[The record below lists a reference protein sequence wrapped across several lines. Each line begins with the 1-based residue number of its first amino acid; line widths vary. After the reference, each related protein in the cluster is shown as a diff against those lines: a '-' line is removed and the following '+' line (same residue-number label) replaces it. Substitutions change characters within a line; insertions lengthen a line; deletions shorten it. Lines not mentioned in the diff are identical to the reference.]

1 MTRAQACSCIPSRP
15 PVCCRRLSP
24 RVPRHKR
31 RIRCWSP
38 CHTRDCASSLDRSLL
53 ERQLP
58 AMQPRSL
65 LLFDRE
71 TESSGRYFRASAWP
85 GTLLLGGTLL
95 LSGCGR
101 LEKVVVPQQVY
112 VTAKQAYL
120 RDRVAA
126 VSNRTGEVQNG
137 DKLTV
142 IGHQRRFLQVRAP
155 NGAVGWIEEKL
166 TADQGVADQFEA
178 LKSEH
183 AKDSVVAQAV
193 TRDEVYLH
201 VAPGRDTIH
210 FFRLGENEPLSLLVR
225 ASVPKAL
232 PPGVSQGGPAKITP
246 GKLPVRAS
254 GSAARTVEAT
264 EDASAGPAGPVAP
277 VMEDWWLVRTK
288 TGETGWIY
296 GRMIDVSE
304 PDTLARYAEGQRI
317 VGAYVLTNVEDPES
331 NIVNNGQPVTS
342 IPEYV
347 TVLSPFKA
355 GLPYD
360 FNQVRVFIWNV
371 KKHRYETAYR
381 ERNIAGYLPVQ
392 IGMKVDPYNK
402 DPHFAGAMP
411 SFTVR
416 LLPADAPVPVPDPQT
431 GLIKPARTVTDT
443 LRLEGNI
450 CRRIWPPNTPPP
462 QFAHPDPESEKSGKG
477 KRRR

>member
-1 MTRAQACSCIPSRP
+1 
-15 PVCCRRLSP
+15 
-24 RVPRHKR
+24 
-31 RIRCWSP
+31 
-38 CHTRDCASSLDRSLL
+38 
-53 ERQLP
+53 
-58 AMQPRSL
+58 MQPRSL

-142 IGHQRRFLQVRAP
+142 LGHQRRFLQVKAP

-166 TADQGVADQFEA
+166 TADQGIADQFGA
-178 LKSEH
+178 LKTQHE
-183 AKDSVVAQAV
+183 KDPVVAQAV

-210 FFRLGENEPLSLLVR
+210 FFRLSENEPLSLLER
-225 ASVPKAL
+225 ASVAKPL
-232 PPGVSQGGPAKITP
+232 PPGSNAASLARPSA

-254 GSAARTVEAT
+254 GSAARKVET
-264 EDASAGPAGPVAP
+264 DTPEQPAGPPEP

-288 TGETGWIY
+288 SGDTGWIY
-296 GRMIDVSE
+296 GRMIDVTV

-317 VGAYVLTNVEDPES
+317 VGAYVLTNAEDPES

-347 TVLSPFKA
+347 TVLSPYKA

-381 ERNIAGYLPVQ
+381 EHNIAGFLPVQ
-392 IGMKVDPYNK
+392 IGLKKDPYNK
-402 DPHFAGAMP
+402 DPHFDGALP
-411 SFTVR
+411 SFTVKV
-416 LLPADAPVPVPDPQT
+416 LPADAPLPVPDPQT
-431 GLIKPARTVTDT
+431 GLVKPARVMNDT

-450 CRRIWPPNTPPP
+450 MKRVWPPNAAPP
-462 QFAHPDPESEKSGKG
+462 QFAHPDPEPEKGTKG
-477 KRRR
+477 KKRR

>member
-1 MTRAQACSCIPSRP
+1 MRGEVRAA
-15 PVCCRRLSP
+15 
-24 RVPRHKR
+24 
-31 RIRCWSP
+31 
-38 CHTRDCASSLDRSLL
+38 AGG
-53 ERQLP
+53 
-58 AMQPRSL
+58 L
-65 LLFDRE
+65 LLA
-71 TESSGRYFRASAWP
+71 ASC
-85 GTLLLGGTLL
+85 L

-101 LEKVVVPQQVY
+101 LEKAVVPQQVY

-142 IGHQRRFLQVRAP
+142 LGHQRRFLQVRAP

-166 TADQGVADQFEA
+166 TADQGIADQFDE
-178 LKSEH
+178 LKAQHE
-183 AKDSVVAQAV
+183 KDPVIAQAV

-201 VAPGRDTIH
+201 LAPGRDTTH
-210 FFRLGENEPLSLLVR
+210 FFRLAENEPLSLLER
-225 ASVPKAL
+225 ASVAKAS
-232 PPGVSQGGPAKITP
+232 PPGQTPASLAKP
-246 GKLPVRAS
+246 SAARLPVRAS
-254 GSAARTVEAT
+254 GSAGKAEAAEEAT
-264 EDASAGPAGPVAP
+264 AAAAAGPAGP

-288 TGETGWIY
+288 AGMTGWIY
-296 GRMIDVSE
+296 GRMIDVTV

-317 VGAYVLTNVEDPES
+317 VGAYVLNHVEDPES

-360 FNQVRVFIWNV
+360 FNQVRVFIWNA
-371 KKHRYETAYR
+371 KKHRYETAFR
-381 ERNIAGYLPVQ
+381 EHNIAGFLPLQV
-392 IGMKVDPYNK
+392 GLKKDPYNK
-402 DPHFAGAMP
+402 DPHFADALP
-411 SFTVR
+411 SFTVKV
-416 LLPADAPVPVPDPQT
+416 LPADAPLPVPDPQT
-431 GLIKPARTVTDT
+431 GLVKPAKVMSDT

-450 CRRIWPPNTPPP
+450 MRRVWPPNAPPP
-462 QFAHPDPESEKSGKG
+462 QFAHPDPEPEKGAKG

>member
-1 MTRAQACSCIPSRP
+1 MDFGLALRNRG
-15 PVCCRRLSP
+15 RGRSP
-24 RVPRHKR
+24 WMGGIGGVVL
-31 RIRCWSP
+31 
-38 CHTRDCASSLDRSLL
+38 A
-53 ERQLP
+53 
-58 AMQPRSL
+58 
-65 LLFDRE
+65 
-71 TESSGRYFRASAWP
+71 G
-85 GTLLLGGTLL
+85 GLLLGG
-95 LSGCGR
+95 CGNI
-101 LEKVVVPQQVY
+101 KKAVIPQQVY

-142 IGHQRRFLQVRAP
+142 LGHQRRFLQVRAP

-166 TADQGVADQFEA
+166 TADQGIADQFDG
-178 LKSEH
+178 LKAAHE
-183 AKDSVVAQAV
+183 KDAVIAQAV

-201 VAPGRDTIH
+201 LAPGRDTMH
-210 FFRLGENEPLSLLVR
+210 FYRLPENEGLSLLER
-225 ASVPKAL
+225 ASVAKGQA
-232 PPGVSQGGPAKITP
+232 PGNVPAVVGRPTAA
-246 GKLPVRAS
+246 KLPVRAS
-254 GSAARTVEAT
+254 GSSARLAAAAEVA
-264 EDASAGPAGPVAP
+264 APAVPVGP

-288 TGETGWIY
+288 GGEVGWIY
-296 GRMIDVSE
+296 GRMIDVTE

-317 VGAYVLTNVEDPES
+317 VGAYTLAHVEDPGS
-331 NIVNNGQPVTS
+331 NVVNNGQAVTS

-360 FNQVRVFIWNV
+360 FNQVRVFIWNA

-402 DPHFAGAMP
+402 DAHFAGPLP
-411 SFTVR
+411 SFTVKV
-416 LLPADAPVPVPDPQT
+416 LPADAPLPVPDAST
-431 GLIKPARTVTDT
+431 GLIKPARTVNDT
-443 LRLEGNI
+443 LRLEGNVMK
-450 CRRIWPPNTPPP
+450 RIWPPNAPPP
-462 QFAHPDPESEKSGKG
+462 QFAHPDPVEEKVGRG

>member
-1 MTRAQACSCIPSRP
+1 MRCCVGEVRAGWWGF
-15 PVCCRRLSP
+15 L
-24 RVPRHKR
+24 
-31 RIRCWSP
+31 
-38 CHTRDCASSLDRSLL
+38 
-53 ERQLP
+53 
-58 AMQPRSL
+58 
-65 LLFDRE
+65 
-71 TESSGRYFRASAWP
+71 
-85 GTLLLGGTLL
+85 TL
-95 LSGCGR
+95 GCG
-101 LEKVVVPQQVY
+101 LIVGGCGNVKKVVGPQQVY

-142 IGHQRRFLQVRAP
+142 LGHQRRFLQVRAP

-166 TADQGVADQFEA
+166 TADQGVADQFDT
-178 LKSEH
+178 LKAEH
-183 AKDSVVAQAV
+183 EKNAVIAQAV

-201 VAPGRDTIH
+201 LAPGRDTMH
-210 FFRLGENEPLSLLVR
+210 FFRLPENEGLSLLER
-225 ASVPKAL
+225 ASVAKPM
-232 PPGVSQGGPAKITP
+232 PPGSTPATAGRP
-246 GKLPVRAS
+246 SAAKLPVRAS
-254 GSAARTVEAT
+254 GSGARQVEVADAA
-264 EDASAGPAGPVAP
+264 ASTTPAGP

-288 TGETGWIY
+288 GGEVGWIY
-296 GRMIDVSE
+296 GRMIDVTE

-317 VGAYVLTNVEDPES
+317 VGAYVLTNVEDPGS

-381 ERNIAGYLPVQ
+381 ERNIAGFLPVG
-392 IGMKVDPYNK
+392 IGLKKDPYNK
-402 DPHFAGAMP
+402 DPHFAEALP
-411 SFTVR
+411 SFTVKV
-416 LLPADAPVPVPDPQT
+416 LPADAPMPVPDPQT
-431 GLIKPARTVTDT
+431 GLVKPAKTVNDT

-450 CRRIWPPNTPPP
+450 MKRIWPPNAPPP
-462 QFAHPDPESEKSGKG
+462 QFAHPDPVEEKPGKG

>member
-1 MTRAQACSCIPSRP
+1 MTQFF
-15 PVCCRRLSP
+15 
-24 RVPRHKR
+24 
-31 RIRCWSP
+31 
-38 CHTRDCASSLDRSLL
+38 
-53 ERQLP
+53 LP
-58 AMQPRSL
+58 AYRLRSHARSAL
-65 LLFDRE
+65 LWA
-71 TESSGRYFRASAWP
+71 G
-85 GTLLLGGTLL
+85 LGGVMVASGAL

-101 LEKVVVPQQVY
+101 LEKVVVPQEVY

-142 IGHQRRFLQVRAP
+142 LSHQRRFLQVRAP

-178 LKSEH
+178 LKKEH
-183 AKDSVVAQAV
+183 DKDPVIAQAV

-210 FFRLGENEPLSLLVR
+210 FFRLGENQPLSLLVR
-225 ASVPKAL
+225 ATVAKAL
-232 PPGVSQGGPAKITP
+232 PPGMTAAALAKP
-246 GKLPVRAS
+246 SAARLPVRES
-254 GSAARTVEAT
+254 GAAARKLEAAAKEEPAAPVE
-264 EDASAGPAGPVAP
+264 P

-288 TGETGWIY
+288 NGDTGWIY
-296 GRMIDVSE
+296 GRMIDVTV

-317 VGAYVLTNVEDPES
+317 VGAYVLTNVQDPES
-331 NIVNNGQPVTS
+331 NVVNNGQPVTS

-347 TVLSPFKA
+347 TVLAPFKA

-371 KKHRYETAYR
+371 KKHRYETAFR
-381 ERNIAGYLPVQ
+381 EHNIAGYLPVS
-392 IGMKVDPYNK
+392 IGLKKDPYNK
-402 DPHFAGAMP
+402 DAHFTDALP
-411 SFTVR
+411 SFTVHV
-416 LLPADAPVPVPDPQT
+416 LPADAPIPTPNPQT
-431 GLIKPARTVTDT
+431 GLIKPSRTVADT

-450 CRRIWPPNTPPP
+450 CRRIWPPNAPPP
-462 QFAHPDPESEKSGKG
+462 QFAHPDPEPEKGAKG
-477 KRRR
+477 RGRRR

>member
-1 MTRAQACSCIPSRP
+1 M
-15 PVCCRRLSP
+15 
-24 RVPRHKR
+24 
-31 RIRCWSP
+31 
-38 CHTRDCASSLDRSLL
+38 DGSLL
-53 ERQLP
+53 KWARVRGEVGAAGGL
-58 AMQPRSL
+58 
-65 LLFDRE
+65 
-71 TESSGRYFRASAWP
+71 
-85 GTLLLGGTLL
+85 LLLGGVLL
-95 LSGCGR
+95 GGCGR
-101 LEKVVVPQQVY
+101 LEKAVVPQQVF

-142 IGHQRRFLQVRAP
+142 LGHQRRFLQVRAP

-166 TADQGVADQFEA
+166 TADQGVADQFDA
-178 LKSEH
+178 LKEQH
-183 AKDSVVAQAV
+183 AKDPVIVQAV

-201 VAPGRDTIH
+201 LAPGRDTMH
-210 FFRLGENEPLSLLVR
+210 FFRLAENEPLSLLER
-225 ASVPKAL
+225 ASVAKGL
-232 PPGVSQGGPAKITP
+232 PPGQTAASLAKP
-246 GKLPVRAS
+246 SAAKLPVRAS
-254 GSAARTVEAT
+254 GSAGKAEAA
-264 EDASAGPAGPVAP
+264 EEAGAAAAAGPVGP

-288 TGETGWIY
+288 AGITGWIY
-296 GRMIDVSE
+296 GRMIDVTV

-317 VGAYVLTNVEDPES
+317 VGAYVLTNVEDAQS

-371 KKHRYETAYR
+371 KKHRYETAFR
-381 ERNIAGYLPVQ
+381 EHNIAGFLPVQ
-392 IGMKVDPYNK
+392 VGLKKDPYNK
-402 DPHFAGAMP
+402 DPHFDGALP
-411 SFTVR
+411 SFTVKV
-416 LLPADAPVPVPDPQT
+416 LPADASMPVPDPAT
-431 GLIKPARTVTDT
+431 GLVKPAKVVNDT

-450 CRRIWPPNTPPP
+450 MKRIWPPNAPPP
-462 QFAHPDPESEKSGKG
+462 QFAHPDPEPERGAKG